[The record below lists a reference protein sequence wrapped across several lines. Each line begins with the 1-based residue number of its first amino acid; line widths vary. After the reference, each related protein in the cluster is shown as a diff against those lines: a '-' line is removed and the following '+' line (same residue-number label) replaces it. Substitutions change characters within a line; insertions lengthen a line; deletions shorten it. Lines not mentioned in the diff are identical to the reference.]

1 MRTDHRIQKILLI
14 GLLAYSGVS
23 WSKTLMM
30 ECFLIR
36 ESKSG
41 LIQSGKVSTGIW
53 KLETDEDPNSDD
65 LLTIREDGEWR
76 GICGDPSR
84 TCRKGDDSVKVSY
97 IVDGEEI
104 MQVFDFRFLEW
115 SSKPRG
121 GWPRVCEKIK

>member
-1 MRTDHRIQKILLI
+1 MCGKCELITLQRILLI
-14 GLLAYSGVS
+14 GS

-30 ECFLIR
+30 DCFSTR

-41 LIQSGKVSTGIW
+41 LISSGKVSIEIW

-65 LLTIREDGEWR
+65 LLSFREEGEWK

-97 IVDGEEI
+97 IVDGEEK
-104 MQVFDFRFLEW
+104 MQVFDFREW
-115 SSKPRG
+115 P
-121 GWPRVCEKIK
+121 